1 MTQKEDW
8 NYSAQELLQKFD
20 VTEQG
25 LNNARVEEIR
35 RLTGENILQEGKKKS
50 TLEVF
55 LGQFCDLLVVILI
68 IAAIISMFS
77 GNAESTIVILL
88 VLIMNAVLGTVQ
100 HVKAQR
106 SLESLKQLSAPNAKV
121 IRNGVKQEIPS
132 KEIVPGDI
140 VMLEAGDMIVAD
152 GRILHNYSL
161 QVNES
166 SLTGESTN
174 VEKTDTVIEGKAALA
189 DRVNMVYSGSLVTYG
204 RAQVLVTGTG
214 MKTEL
219 GKIAGLM
226 NAAKERKTPLQE
238 SLDKFSGRLAMLIM
252 IICAVVFGL
261 CIYREM
267 TILDS
272 LLFAVAL
279 AVAAIPEALGS
290 IVTIVQAF
298 GTQKMA
304 KENAIIKDLKAV
316 ESLGCVSVICSD
328 KTGTLT
334 QNKMT
339 VQQIYIGGKVYE
351 PKELDITDQ
360 TQRYLL
366 YDAVLTNDSSIVDGK
381 GIGDP
386 TEYALLEMFRNIQ
399 VEPGKF
405 FGSAGIHEDILRKSM
420 DRMEEVPFDSD
431 RKLMSTKYSLHG
443 VPTIL
448 TKGAVDVLL
457 DRCTSVRY
465 TDGIR
470 PMTESEK
477 EKIRKQN
484 QIFSENGLRVL
495 AFAYK
500 ESDEPLS
507 VDTEYNFIF
516 LGLVSMVDPPRPE
529 SVEAVADAKKAG
541 IRPVMITGDHKITA
555 VAIAKRIGIFEDGDI
570 ALTGAELDA
579 LTDAE
584 LDDRITKI
592 SVYARVS
599 PENKIRIVEA
609 WQRKGNIV
617 SMTGDGVNDAPAL
630 KKADIG
636 VAMGITGTEVSKDA
650 AAMILSDDNFATII
664 KAVANGRNVYRNIK
678 NAILF
683 LLSGNTA
690 GVFSVLYTSIM
701 GLPVPFAPVHLL
713 FINLLTD
720 SLPALAI
727 GMEPADERLLD
738 EKPRDPKTGIMTRD
752 FVMTMIAEGTLIALV
767 TMTAYHIGIADSPAM
782 ASTMAF
788 ATLTMA
794 RLFHGFNC
802 RSKESIFE
810 IGLGSNKY
818 SLYAFA
824 AGVCLLALV
833 IFVPFLHSV
842 FSVENLSATAIAQI
856 IGLSF
861 IPTVL
866 IQLVKLCHKK
876 RENNV
881 IC

>member
-8 NYSAQELLQKFD
+8 NYSTQELLQKFD

-25 LNNARVEEIR
+25 LNNARVEETR
-35 RLTGENILQEGKKKS
+35 RQTGENILQEGKKKS

-77 GNAESTIVILL
+77 GNVESTIVILL

-100 HVKAQR
+100 HIKAQR

-132 KEIVPGDI
+132 REIVPGDI

-174 VEKTDTVIEGKAALA
+174 VEKTDMVIEGKAALA

-252 IICAVVFGL
+252 IICAVVFCL
-261 CIYREM
+261 CIYRKM

-339 VQQIYIGGKVYE
+339 VQQIYIDGKVYE

-366 YDAVLTNDSSIVDGK
+366 YDAVLTNDSSIVEGK

-386 TEYALLEMFRNIQ
+386 TEYALLEMFRNIR
-399 VEPGKF
+399 VESSEL
-405 FGSAGIHEDILRKSM
+405 FGSAGIYEDILRKSM

-465 TDGIR
+465 SDGIR

-484 QIFSENGLRVL
+484 RSFSENGLRVL
-495 AFAYK
+495 SFAYK

-516 LGLVSMVDPPRPE
+516 LGLISMVDPPRPE

-555 VAIAKRIGIFEDGDI
+555 VAIAKRIGIFEDGNI
-570 ALTGAELDA
+570 ALTGEELDA

-752 FVMTMIAEGTLIALV
+752 FIMTMIAEGVLIAVV
-767 TMTAYHIGIADSPAM
+767 TMTAYHIGIAGNPAK

-861 IPTVL
+861 IPTVI
-866 IQLVKLCHKK
+866 IQLVKLCRNKK
-876 RENNV
+876 GE
-881 IC
+881 

>member
-1 MTQKEDW
+1 MAQKNIW
-8 NYSAQELLQKFD
+8 NISTEELMMQHQVTKEGLTSQQVDRIRQEK
-20 VTEQG
+20 
-25 LNNARVEEIR
+25 
-35 RLTGENILQEGKKKS
+35 GENILQEGKKKS
-50 TLEVF
+50 IFQVF
-55 LGQFCDLLVVILI
+55 ISQFADLLVVILI
-68 IAAIISMFS
+68 VAAVISMFS
-77 GNAESTIVILL
+77 GNVESTIVILL
-88 VLIMNAVLGTVQ
+88 VLVMNAVLGTIQ

-106 SLESLKQLSAPNAKV
+106 SLESLKQLSSPCAKV
-121 IRNGVKQEIPS
+121 IRDGVKQEVPS
-132 KEIVPGDI
+132 REIVPGDI

-174 VEKTDTVIEGKAALA
+174 VEKSDAVLEGDAALA

-204 RAQVLVTGTG
+204 RAEVLVTATG
-214 MKTEL
+214 METEL

-238 SLDKFSGRLAMLIM
+238 NLDQFSGRLAMLIM
-252 IICAVVFGL
+252 IICAVVFVL
-261 CIYREM
+261 CMYRQM
-267 TILDS
+267 PLLDS
-272 LLFAVAL
+272 MMFAVAL
-279 AVAAIPEALGS
+279 AVAAIPEALSS

-339 VQQIYIGGKVYE
+339 VQQIYMNHKVYE
-351 PKELDITDQ
+351 PREFNISDQ

-366 YDAVLTNDSSIVDGK
+366 YDAVLNNDSSIVDGK

-386 TEYALLEMFRNIQ
+386 TEYALLEMLRNIY
-399 VEPGKF
+399 VDAGTF
-405 FGSAGIHEDILRKSM
+405 FDETEIHEDVLRRNM
-420 DRMEEVPFDSD
+420 ERLEEVPFDSD
-431 RKLMSTKYSLHG
+431 RKLMSSKYLLHG

-457 DRCTSVRY
+457 DRCTHVRSCNV
-465 TDGIR
+465 IH
-470 PMTESEK
+470 PMTEQEK
-477 EKIRKQN
+477 DKIRRQN
-484 QIFSENGLRVL
+484 EIFSQNGLRVL

-500 ESDEPLS
+500 ESDEVLS
-507 VDTEYNFIF
+507 PDTEYGFIF
-516 LGLVSMVDPPRPE
+516 LGMVSMVDPPRPE
-529 SVEAVADAKKAG
+529 SMEAVASAKRAG

-555 VAIAKRIGIFEDGDI
+555 VAIARQIGIYEEGDL

-579 LTDAE
+579 LTDKE
-584 LDDRITKI
+584 LDDKVSRI

-650 AAMILSDDNFATII
+650 ASMILSDDNFATII

-690 GVFSVLYTSIM
+690 GILSVLYTSIM
-701 GLPVPFAPVHLL
+701 GLAVPFAPVHLL

-727 GMEPADERLLD
+727 GMEPADAELLN
-738 EKPRDPKTGIMTRD
+738 EKPRDPKTGIMTKD
-752 FVMTMIAEGTLIALV
+752 FVVTMLSEGILIAIAA
-767 TMTAYHIGIADSPAM
+767 MSAYHIGIATSAAM

-788 ATLTMA
+788 ATLTLA

-802 RSKESIFE
+802 RGRESIFRL
-810 IGLGSNKY
+810 GLLSNKY
-818 SLYAFA
+818 SLYAFG
-824 AGVCLLALV
+824 AGVGLLALV
-833 IFVPFLHSV
+833 IFVPVLHGV
-842 FSVENLSATAIAQI
+842 FSIESLSLVAIGQI
-856 IGLSF
+856 VALSF
-861 IPTVL
+861 VPTL
-866 IQLVKLCHKK
+866 IIQFVKMVKTDKK
-876 RENNV
+876 QKK
-881 IC
+881 

>member
-8 NYSAQELLQKFD
+8 NYSTQELLQKFD

-25 LNNARVEEIR
+25 LNNARVEETR
-35 RLTGENILQEGKKKS
+35 RQTGENILQEGKKKS

-77 GNAESTIVILL
+77 GNVESTIVILL

-100 HVKAQR
+100 HIKAQR

-132 KEIVPGDI
+132 REIVPGDI

-174 VEKTDTVIEGKAALA
+174 VEKTDMVIEGKAALA

-252 IICAVVFGL
+252 IICAVVFCL
-261 CIYREM
+261 CIYRKM

-339 VQQIYIGGKVYE
+339 VQQIYIDGKVYE

-366 YDAVLTNDSSIVDGK
+366 YDAVLTNDSSIVESK

-386 TEYALLEMFRNIQ
+386 TEYALLEMFRNIR
-399 VEPGKF
+399 VESSDF
-405 FGSAGIHEDILRKSM
+405 FGSAGIYEDILRKSM

-465 TDGIR
+465 SDGIR

-484 QIFSENGLRVL
+484 RIFSENGLRVL
-495 AFAYK
+495 SFAYK

-516 LGLVSMVDPPRPE
+516 LGLISMVDPPRPE

-555 VAIAKRIGIFEDGDI
+555 VAIAKRIGIFEDGNI

-584 LDDRITKI
+584 LNDRITKI

-752 FVMTMIAEGTLIALV
+752 FIMTMIAEGILIAVV
-767 TMTAYHIGIADSPAM
+767 TMTAYHIGIAGNPAK

-861 IPTVL
+861 IPTVI
-866 IQLVKLCHKK
+866 IQLVKLCRNKK
-876 RENNV
+876 GE
-881 IC
+881 

>member
-1 MTQKEDW
+1 MAQKNIW
-8 NYSAQELLQKFD
+8 NISTEELMMQHQVTKEGLTSQQVDRIRQEK
-20 VTEQG
+20 
-25 LNNARVEEIR
+25 
-35 RLTGENILQEGKKKS
+35 GENILQEGKKKS
-50 TLEVF
+50 IFQVF
-55 LGQFCDLLVVILI
+55 ISQFADLLVVILI
-68 IAAIISMFS
+68 VAAVISMFS
-77 GNAESTIVILL
+77 GNVESTIVILL
-88 VLIMNAVLGTVQ
+88 VLVMNAVLGTIQ

-106 SLESLKQLSAPNAKV
+106 SLESLKQLSSPCAKV
-121 IRNGVKQEIPS
+121 IRDGVKQEVPS
-132 KEIVPGDI
+132 REIVPGDI

-152 GRILHNYSL
+152 GRILHNFSL

-166 SLTGESTN
+166 SLTGESTT
-174 VEKTDTVIEGKAALA
+174 VEKSDAVLEGDAALA

-204 RAQVLVTGTG
+204 RAEVLVTATG
-214 MKTEL
+214 METEL

-238 SLDKFSGRLAMLIM
+238 NLDQFSGRLAMLIM
-252 IICAVVFGL
+252 IICAVVFVL
-261 CIYREM
+261 CMYHQM
-267 TILDS
+267 PLLDS
-272 LLFAVAL
+272 MMFAVAL
-279 AVAAIPEALGS
+279 AVAAIPEALSS

-339 VQQIYIGGKVYE
+339 VQQIYMNHKVYE
-351 PKELDITDQ
+351 PREFNISDQ

-366 YDAVLTNDSSIVDGK
+366 YDAVLNNDSSIVDGK

-386 TEYALLEMFRNIQ
+386 TEYALLEMLRNIY
-399 VEPGKF
+399 VDAGTF
-405 FGSAGIHEDILRKSM
+405 FDETEIHEDVLRRNM
-420 DRMEEVPFDSD
+420 ERLEEVPFDSD
-431 RKLMSTKYSLHG
+431 RKLMSSKYLLHG

-457 DRCTSVRY
+457 DRCTHVRSCNVVH
-465 TDGIR
+465 
-470 PMTESEK
+470 PMTEQEK
-477 EKIRKQN
+477 DKIRRQN
-484 QIFSENGLRVL
+484 EIFSQNGLRVL

-500 ESDEPLS
+500 ESDEVLS
-507 VDTEYNFIF
+507 PDTEYGFIF
-516 LGLVSMVDPPRPE
+516 LGMVSMVDPPRPE
-529 SVEAVADAKKAG
+529 SMEAVASAKRAG

-555 VAIAKRIGIFEDGDI
+555 VAIARQIGIYEEGDL

-579 LTDAE
+579 LTDKE
-584 LDDRITKI
+584 LDDKVSRI

-650 AAMILSDDNFATII
+650 ASMILSDDNFATII

-690 GVFSVLYTSIM
+690 GILSVLYTSIM
-701 GLPVPFAPVHLL
+701 GLAVPFAPVHLL

-727 GMEPADERLLD
+727 GMEPADAELLN
-738 EKPRDPKTGIMTRD
+738 EKPRDPKTGIMTKD
-752 FVMTMIAEGTLIALV
+752 FVVTMLSEGILIAIAA
-767 TMTAYHIGIADSPAM
+767 MSAYHIGIATSAAM

-788 ATLTMA
+788 ATLTLA

-802 RSKESIFE
+802 RGRESIFRL
-810 IGLGSNKY
+810 GLLSNKY
-818 SLYAFA
+818 SLYAFG
-824 AGVCLLALV
+824 AGVGLLALV
-833 IFVPFLHSV
+833 IFVPVLHGV
-842 FSVENLSATAIAQI
+842 FSIESLSIQAIGQI
-856 IGLSF
+856 VVLSF
-861 IPTVL
+861 VPTL
-866 IQLVKLCHKK
+866 IIQFVKIIKTDKK
-876 RENNV
+876 
-881 IC
+881 

>member
-25 LNNARVEEIR
+25 LNNARVEETR
-35 RLTGENILQEGKKKS
+35 RLVGENILQEGKKKS

-121 IRNGVKQEIPS
+121 IRNGVKQEVPS
-132 KEIVPGDI
+132 REIVPGDI

-339 VQQIYIGGKVYE
+339 VQQIYIDGKVYE

-584 LDDRITKI
+584 LDDMITKI

-752 FVMTMIAEGTLIALV
+752 FVMTMIAEGALIALV

-842 FSVENLSATAIAQI
+842 FSVENLSATAIGQI

-861 IPTVL
+861 IPTVI